1 MEKLRKRETFRQSSI
16 RNTKHFY
23 LVEESYVLYFTWI
36 NNSYECTVEKK
47 KENQRSLILCC
58 GNLVCLGLLS
68 KLKLWCALFIIY
80 LLFFTE
86 DLRGKLGPVLYSPNF
101 SVKKRDEHLQST
113 VFTWL
118 SYFEK
123 LAPVNSTDEGIDGL
137 YFASER
143 LTWVD
148 YVLFDLLDTY
158 VEFGKLAFDGQ
169 AEVIDVLANFPR
181 LKAFYENFASR
192 PRIAKYLRAERRVP
206 FRL

>member
-1 MEKLRKRETFRQSSI
+1 M
-16 RNTKHFY
+16 
-23 LVEESYVLYFTWI
+23 
-36 NNSYECTVEKK
+36 
-47 KENQRSLILCC
+47 
-58 GNLVCLGLLS
+58 
-68 KLKLWCALFIIY
+68 
-80 LLFFTE
+80 
-86 DLRGKLGPVLYSPNF
+86 LGPVLYSTNF

-158 VEFGKLAFDGQ
+158 IEFGKLAFDGQ

-181 LKAFYENFASR
+181 LKAFYENFATR

>member
-1 MEKLRKRETFRQSSI
+1 MYI
-16 RNTKHFY
+16 
-23 LVEESYVLYFTWI
+23 W
-36 NNSYECTVEKK
+36 KK

-58 GNLVCLGLLS
+58 GNLVCLGLPS

>member
-1 MEKLRKRETFRQSSI
+1 MNVHL
-16 RNTKHFY
+16 
-23 LVEESYVLYFTWI
+23 
-36 NNSYECTVEKK
+36 KK
-47 KENQRSLILCC
+47 KKRKSKIPDPLLWESCLSWSSFQAEVM
-58 GNLVCLGLLS
+58 VCIIY
-68 KLKLWCALFIIY
+68 FIIY

-86 DLRGKLGPVLYSPNF
+86 DLRGKLGPVLYSTNF

-169 AEVIDVLANFPR
+169 VEVIDVLANFPR

>member
-1 MEKLRKRETFRQSSI
+1 MFIWK
-16 RNTKHFY
+16 
-23 LVEESYVLYFTWI
+23 
-36 NNSYECTVEKK
+36 KK
-47 KENQRSLILCC
+47 KEKPLLWES
-58 GNLVCLGLLS
+58 CLSYKFFSPSWSYGVHYLL
-68 KLKLWCALFIIY
+68 FY

-86 DLRGKLGPVLYSPNF
+86 DLRGKLGPVLYSTNF

-181 LKAFYENFASR
+181 LKAFYKNFASR
-192 PRIAKYLRAERRVP
+192 PRIAKYLKSRKKSSV
-206 FRL
+206 